1 MAIINIKNLNYGSLY
16 NNLNLQVNKN
26 EFITLSGA
34 NNCGKTTLI
43 RILDSQIKGDFDIN
57 LYEKNISEYKI
68 DELSKIIQTVIPN
81 EIRFFEKNLY
91 EEASLYTNGDN
102 RLFESIVKG
111 LKIRRL
117 IEKDFDEY
125 NQQEVILAQL
135 CIALAIKP
143 KILLIDNISGY
154 FCSKEMEQILSFLK
168 EYSEKNELTIINTT
182 INLEE
187 SLFTDRLII
196 INDGIIELDGEPIE
210 ILQKD
215 NIINKIGL
223 SIPFMIDLSVKL
235 KDYDLLNEIEM
246 DKNRMVDKLWN

>member
-135 CIALAIKP
+135 CIALAINP

-196 INDGIIELDGEPIE
+196 INDGIIELDGVPIE